1 MIKLKIITLGKL
13 KEKYLKEA
21 CDEYLKRL
29 SSYAKT
35 ELIEIEPV
43 RLPDSPSKGEIA
55 KALDIEAEL
64 IKKKLSVGAFVTALC
79 IEGQQLSSE
88 ALSKKLMSV
97 VSSGKG
103 ELIFIIGSSHGL
115 SDQIK
120 NLADMKLSFSSMTF
134 PHQLFRPMLLEQV
147 YRCFK
152 IADGSPYHK

>member
-43 RLPDSPSKGEIA
+43 RIPDSPSKGEIE
-55 KALDIEAEL
+55 KALATEAGL
-64 IKKKLSVGAFVTALC
+64 IKKKLSAGAFVTALC

-88 ALSKKLMSV
+88 AFSKKLTSV
-97 VSSGKG
+97 LSSGRG

-115 SDQIK
+115 SDEIK
-120 NLADMKLSFSSMTF
+120 NLADMKLSFSAMTF
-134 PHQLFRPMLLEQV
+134 PHQLFRTMLLEQV

-152 IADGSPYHK
+152 ITESSPYHK